1 MIERTPWD
9 LSSTLKKPLH
19 EIQKGNQLSHS
30 QLVKRIYSCHFLYLS
45 CNFTKKFDEKT
56 WYKLNIPQQEP
67 IEIYID
73 NKLTI
78 ALVKN
83 PVFHD
88 RRKHINTH
96 YQFIKERVTK
106 KEVQLKHT
114 TAQDHVVTFHKAS
127 QLWHLPHYQESLR
140 RDVKLD
146 LSLN

>member
-1 MIERTPWD
+1 M
-9 LSSTLKKPLH
+9 K
-19 EIQKGNQLSHS
+19 
-30 QLVKRIYSCHFLYLS
+30 
-45 CNFTKKFDEKT
+45 
-56 WYKLNIPQQEP
+56 KLNIPQQEP

-96 YQFIKERVTK
+96 YHFIKERVTK

-127 QLWHLPHYQESLR
+127 QL
-140 RDVKLD
+140 
-146 LSLN
+146 